1 MKIVVKKVGQTPE
14 VREVENE
21 LHVFQEIVG
30 GYIECFQIF
39 DDVLCV
45 CDEEGKLKGLPINFV
60 FGGDIIVGDV
70 FFCAA
75 GIDDFESLHEYQA
88 NILMRAFT
96 SIENNRKNVT

>member
-21 LHVFQEIVG
+21 LHVFQEIVR

-39 DDVLCV
+39 DDILCV
-45 CDEEGKLKGLPINFV
+45 CNEEGKLKGLPINFA

-75 GIDDFESLHEYQA
+75 GIDDFESLETYQA
-88 NILMRAFT
+88 NILMRVFT
-96 SIENNRKNVT
+96 SMENNKKNVT

>member
-45 CDEEGKLKGLPINFV
+45 CNEEGKLKGLPINFA
-60 FGGDIIVGDV
+60 FAGDIIVGDV
-70 FFCAA
+70 FFCAENE
-75 GIDDFESLHEYQA
+75 GDFESLYEYQA
-88 NILMRAFT
+88 NILMRVFT
-96 SIENNRKNVT
+96 SIEKNKKNVT